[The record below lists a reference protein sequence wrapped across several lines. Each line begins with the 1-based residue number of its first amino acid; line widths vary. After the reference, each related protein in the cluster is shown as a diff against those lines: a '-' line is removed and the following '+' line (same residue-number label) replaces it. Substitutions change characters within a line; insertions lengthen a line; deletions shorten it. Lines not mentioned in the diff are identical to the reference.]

1 MSFVGKF
8 KKPKFLG
15 QSYTLSLGIL
25 MDTLNTQIP
34 QISKAQFSYSHLR
47 TIEMTTLPWTC

>member
-8 KKPKFLG
+8 KKSKFLG
-15 QSYTLSLGIL
+15 QGYTLSLGVL
-25 MDTLNTQIP
+25 MDMLNKQMP